1 MSRTVRVSI
10 FTTLCLVLFLVP
22 ACRKNR
28 FKINPEKISLTLSYR
43 HLEWDLFPPGT
54 RNPDAVL
61 ADIQKKY
68 PDFYRDYFAGVLRL
82 GNPDDPE
89 FNVPLAGF
97 LNDVYIKQLAD
108 EAALVYGKTDDLEKT
123 LTDAFRRYHHFLPE
137 ATIPKVVFCI
147 TALNYAVVATD
158 SVMAIGLDMF
168 LGGDFEPY
176 RALGYPDYL
185 CNRKD
190 KAHMIPEVLTGWLM
204 SEFPKDI
211 NKLSMIDHMV
221 YKGKIAFM
229 VQVMLPDVSDEF
241 LFGFTKEQV
250 EFIAANE
257 AQIWGNLIE
266 KKLLFT
272 EDKKEIQKIMEEAPF
287 AAGMPREVPGRIG
300 VWVGRNIVKSYLEKN
315 ENVSLE
321 NLMNNEDYKTIFT
334 RSGYKPK
341 YK

>member
-1 MSRTVRVSI
+1 MNSTVRVFI
-10 FTTLCLVLFLVP
+10 FAAIGLVIFLMP

-28 FKINPEKISLTLSYR
+28 FEINPEKINLALNYR
-43 HLEWDLFPPGT
+43 HLERDLFPPGT

-82 GNPDDPE
+82 GNPDDQE

-108 EAALVYGKTDDLEKT
+108 EAALVYSQTDDLEKT
-123 LTDAFRRYHHFLPE
+123 LTDAFRRYHHFLPQ
-137 ATIPKVVFCI
+137 ATVPKVVFCI

-168 LGGDFEPY
+168 LGSDFEPY
-176 RALGYPDYL
+176 RALGYPDYV
-185 CNRKD
+185 CKRKD
-190 KAHMIPEVLTGWLM
+190 KPHMIPEVLTGWLM

-211 NKLSMIDHMV
+211 NRLSMIDHMV

-229 VQVMLPDVSDEF
+229 VQVMLPDISDEF

-250 EFIAANE
+250 EFIAGNE